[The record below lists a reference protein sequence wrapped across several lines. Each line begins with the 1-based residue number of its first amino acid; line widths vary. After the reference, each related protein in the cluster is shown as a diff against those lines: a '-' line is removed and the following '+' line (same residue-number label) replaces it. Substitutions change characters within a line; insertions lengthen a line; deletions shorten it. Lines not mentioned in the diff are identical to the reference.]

1 MLSLGELSRLMGAG
15 GFPPG
20 GAAKSQR
27 SPPKNPYF
35 YSFLT
40 GVRRVSHQT
49 HLQAGRSCSKQRSST
64 LGHPHPTLRCH
75 PPHVPGVL
83 GGPCAAPHRPD
94 ISPSLLPPQP
104 VGFVSFDSRSEAEA
118 AKNAL
123 NVSAPQRPIHSPSLP
138 QISPNSPIPS
148 SCMSPA
154 PAGPAASRSLW
165 PIPIQ
170 HPWLEP
176 HGFDLRVKG

>member
-1 MLSLGELSRLMGAG
+1 MGAG
-15 GFPPG
+15 GFPPRRG
-20 GAAKSQR
+20 SQIAEV
-27 SPPKNPYF
+27 STKKPYF

-40 GVRRVSHQT
+40 GVRRFSHQT
-49 HLQAGRSCSKQRSST
+49 HLQAGRSRSKQGLST
-64 LGHPHPTLRCH
+64 LGHPHPMLRCH
-75 PPHVPGVL
+75 PLCVPGVL

-138 QISPNSPIPS
+138 QISPNSHIPR
-148 SCMSPA
+148 SCVSPA
-154 PAGPAASRSLW
+154 PAGPAASRSLR